1 MRLLKIICYL
11 LSSLFFILNSSSSS
25 NRTKKSLQSDSYYIN
40 DYSKPFHTYSWLVAH
55 NAYSND
61 NIFSNQYGL
70 SIKEQLK
77 FGVRGFMLDIYDYNN
92 SIYLCHKS
100 CYLSNYGK
108 FFEALSYSILP
119 FLRDNPREIVTLFL
133 EDHSSREV
141 LEKEL
146 KKVFALDEMIFNPQ
160 TWSGYPNWPSLD
172 ELIKKN
178 QRLFIITDNKN
189 NSGYYE
195 FDNKEIHLLFGQ
207 DITVENYWSLGDTYL
222 SHNYNCVS
230 RWADIPLSTKKSSIF
245 YNEWDRLVVMNQF
258 HGIPFYPHSETDNK
272 FRALYQREQ
281 KYCYPETQ
289 RTPNFVAVDNV
300 SSGETKQY
308 LQWLNSGGLLFFKSL
323 SFDPEDLVCGLSNQA
338 SIYTDLAKIGC
349 DQYLRAI
356 KISKLKQGTIIRLF
370 DKSHQFIN
378 SEYAEIKIKNNLE
391 TNEDLKIDLENF
403 DFENSYY
410 KYSYFGNKPGKKK
423 FQKIT
428 LVLP

>member
-1 MRLLKIICYL
+1 MRKLKIICYL
-11 LSSLFFILNSSSSS
+11 MSILFFILDTSSSYSRS
-25 NRTKKSLQSDSYYIN
+25 KKTMQFASYNIN
-40 DYSKPFHTYSWLVAH
+40 DYSKPFNTYSWLVAH

-70 SIKEQLK
+70 PIKEQLNH
-77 FGVRGFMLDIYDYNN
+77 GVRGFMLDIYDYNN

-119 FLRDNPREIVTLFL
+119 FLRENPREIVTIFL

-141 LEKEL
+141 LENEL
-146 KKVFALDEMIFNPQ
+146 KKVFALNEIIFNPQ
-160 TWSGYPNWPSLD
+160 SWSRHTNWPTLE
-172 ELIKKN
+172 ELIRKN

-207 DITVENYWSLGDTYL
+207 DISVENYWSLGDTYL

-230 RWADIPLSTKKSSIF
+230 RWPNIPLSTKKSSIF

-281 KYCYPETQ
+281 KYCYPAIQ
-289 RTPNFVAVDNV
+289 RAPNFVAIDNV
-300 SSGETKQY
+300 TSGEAKQY
-308 LQWLNSGGLLFFKSL
+308 IQWLNEGGLLFFKNT
-323 SFDPEDLVCGLSNQA
+323 SFEPEDLVCGIPTQTLFYS
-338 SIYTDLAKIGC
+338 DLAKIGC
-349 DQYLRAI
+349 DQTLRGI
-356 KISKLKQGTIIRLF
+356 KINKLKQGTIIRLY
-370 DKSHQFIN
+370 DKNYQFQN
-378 SEYAEIKIKNNLE
+378 KEYAEIEIKNHYDNSE
-391 TNEDLKIDLENF
+391 EFYIDLDDFN
-403 DFENSYY
+403 FENSYY
-410 KYSYFGNKPGKKK
+410 KYTYFGNKPGKKK
-423 FQKIT
+423 FQKVSIII
-428 LVLP
+428 P